1 MVGAKGNMTARQMRT
16 LARALVV
23 AGERKRPGDRVRLR
37 PDQIARLEPEGY
49 FAAPKQPRKQS

>member
-1 MVGAKGNMTARQMRT
+1 MTARQMRT

-37 PDQIARLEPEGY
+37 PDQIARLAPEGY
-49 FAAPKQPRKQS
+49 FAAPKQPRRQS